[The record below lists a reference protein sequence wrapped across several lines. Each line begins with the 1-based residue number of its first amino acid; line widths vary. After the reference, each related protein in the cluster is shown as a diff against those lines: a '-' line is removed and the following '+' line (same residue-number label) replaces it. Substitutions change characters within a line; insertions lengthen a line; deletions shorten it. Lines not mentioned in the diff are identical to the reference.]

1 MKFEN
6 FIAKRYVISKNKLN
20 FISIISILSALGIMI
35 GVAALIVV
43 ISVFNG
49 FSSLVT
55 SYLISFDPDI
65 QIRIISKENAN
76 YTIKLEEELKKID
89 HVKGYSP
96 FVSGKVL
103 AYRDQLTQVI
113 NLKGIQTFN
122 KGEVYDIKSKLI
134 FGEYDLEKETQLSKA
149 ILGLPL
155 ADRLQTIVG
164 DTISLISPFG
174 IEKSIL
180 QYTLPKTQK
189 FIVTGIYNSKNNKYD
204 SEFIFTDLKTAQTLL
219 GYNNNY
225 QGFDVKLD
233 DISNAFSVKENLQAE
248 LQNKTFS
255 IDTWYDFHKDLY
267 SVMQIEK
274 LVAYLILS
282 LIIAVA
288 TFNILGSLTMS
299 VIQKKRDIGILRSM
313 GVTENSTKR
322 IFMYEGLLIGI
333 LGTTAG
339 LILGLFVCFL
349 QVQYKI
355 YPLDPTQYKIDALP
369 IQINFLDFIIITFIS
384 LLLSYFASYFPA
396 KRAAKVNPLKAI
408 KWE

>member
-20 FISIISILSALGIMI
+20 FISIISILSTLGIMI

-55 SYLISFDPDI
+55 SYLVSFDPHLQVRMIVNDSDNTI
-65 QIRIISKENAN
+65 Q
-76 YTIKLEEELKKID
+76 TLEDELKNINT
-89 HVKGYSP
+89 VKGFSP

-103 AYRDQLTQVI
+103 AYRDELTQVI
-113 NLKGIQTFN
+113 NLKGIAKN
-122 KGEVYDIKSKLI
+122 DIYEIKSKLI
-134 FGEYDLEKETQLSKA
+134 FGEYNLEQNNTLPKA

-174 IEKSIL
+174 IEKSITR
-180 QYTLPKTQK
+180 YSLPSTQK
-189 FIVTGIYNSKNNKYD
+189 FIVTGIYNSRNNKYD
-204 SEFIFTDLKTAQTLL
+204 SEFIFTDLNTAQTLL
-219 GYNNNY
+219 GYKHKY
-225 QGFDVKLD
+225 EGFDVKLA
-233 DISNAFSVKENLQAE
+233 DISNAFSIQKYLQTKLDENIY
-248 LQNKTFS
+248 S
-255 IDTWYDFHKDLY
+255 IDTWYDFHKELY
-267 SVMQIEK
+267 TVMQIEK

-339 LILGLFVCFL
+339 LILGLIVCFL

-369 IQINFLDFIIITFIS
+369 IQLKFLDLIIITFIS
-384 LLLSYFASYFPA
+384 LMLSYFASYFPA
-396 KRAAKVNPLKAI
+396 KRAAKINPLKAI

>member
-20 FISIISILSALGIMI
+20 FISIISILSTIGIMI

-55 SYLISFDPDI
+55 SYLISFDPDL
-65 QIRIISKENAN
+65 QIRIISKDNAN
-76 YTIKLEEELKKID
+76 YTINLEEQLKKID
-89 HVKGYSP
+89 YVKGYSP

-103 AYRDQLTQVI
+103 AYREQLTQVI
-113 NLKGIQTFN
+113 NLKGIQTLN
-122 KGEVYDIKSKLI
+122 NNDIYDIKSKLI
-134 FGEYDLEKETQLSKA
+134 FGEYDLENGKQLPKA

-204 SEFIFTDLKTAQTLL
+204 SEYIFSDLKTSQTLL

-233 DISNAFSVKENLQAE
+233 DISNAFSVKENLQTK
-248 LQNKTFS
+248 LQSNIFS

-333 LGTTAG
+333 LGTAAG
-339 LILGLFVCFL
+339 LLLGLFVYFL
-349 QVQYKI
+349 QIQYKI

>member
-1 MKFEN
+1 MNFER
-6 FIAKRYVISKNKLN
+6 FISKRYVISKNKLN
-20 FISIISILSALGIMI
+20 FISIISILSTLGITI

-55 SYLISFDPDI
+55 SYLISFDPHI
-65 QIRIISKENAN
+65 QVRIISDDFQNSV
-76 YTIKLEEELKKID
+76 TKLEGEIKQINGL
-89 HVKGYSP
+89 VGYTP

-103 AYRDQLTQVI
+103 AYHDGLTQVV
-113 NLKGIQTFN
+113 NLKGINVKN
-122 KGEVYDIKSKLI
+122 KENVYKIKSKI
-134 FGEYDLEKETQLSKA
+134 FFGEYNFNKSNTLPSV

-155 ADRLQTIVG
+155 SDKLQTIVG
-164 DTISLISPFG
+164 DTISLISPSG
-174 IEKSIL
+174 IEKSIIN
-180 QYTLPKTQK
+180 YSMPITKK
-189 FIVTGIYNSKNNKYD
+189 FIVAGIFNSNNNKYD
-204 SEFIFTDLKTAQTLL
+204 AGFIFSEIKSAQNLL
-219 GYNNNY
+219 GTKNTYDGYDIMLN
-225 QGFDVKLD
+225 
-233 DISNAFSVKENLQAE
+233 DISDAFDIKDKLISSLGV
-248 LQNKTFS
+248 QNFR
-255 IDTWYDFHKDLY
+255 INTWYDFHKDLY
-267 SVMQIEK
+267 TVMQMEK

-313 GVTENSTKR
+313 GTTEKSIKR

-333 LGTTAG
+333 IGTFAG
-339 LILGLFVCFL
+339 LALGYIVSLL
-349 QVQYKI
+349 QIYYKI

-369 IQINFLDFIIITFIS
+369 LQLRISDFIIITLIS

>member
-1 MKFEN
+1 MRFER
-6 FIAKRYVISKNKLN
+6 FISKRYVISKNKLN

-55 SYLISFDPDI
+55 SYLISFDPHV
-65 QIRIISKENAN
+65 QIRIISEANLINTMKIENE
-76 YTIKLEEELKKID
+76 IKKLD
-89 HVKGYSP
+89 AVKGYSP

-103 AYRDQLTQVI
+103 VYHDGLTQVV
-113 NLKGIQTFN
+113 NLKGIQSSN
-122 KGEVYDIKSKLI
+122 EQNIYDIKSKII
-134 FGEYDLEKETQLSKA
+134 FGEYKIGNKSSLPSA

-155 ADRLQTIVG
+155 ADRLQSIVG
-164 DTISLISPFG
+164 DTISIISPSG
-174 IEKSIL
+174 IEKSIT
-180 QYTLPKTQK
+180 QYSMPKTQK
-189 FIVTGIYNSKNNKYD
+189 FILSGIYNSKNNKYD
-204 SEFIFTDLKTAQTLL
+204 AGYIFTNIKTAQKLL
-219 GYNNNY
+219 GFNNTY
-225 QGFDVKLD
+225 EGYDIKLKN
-233 DISNAFSVKENLQAE
+233 ISEAFNIKDFLIAKLGKKN
-248 LQNKTFS
+248 FS
-255 IDTWYDFHKDLY
+255 INTWYDFHKDLY
-267 SVMQIEK
+267 TVMQIEK

-313 GVTENSTKR
+313 GVTRKSIKR

-333 LGTTAG
+333 IGTAAGVLLGYF
-339 LILGLFVCFL
+339 ISFL
-349 QVQYKI
+349 QINYKI
-355 YPLDPTQYKIDALP
+355 YSLDPTRYKIDALP
-369 IQINFLDFIIITFIS
+369 IQLRVSDFIIITVIS

-396 KRAAKVNPLKAI
+396 KRAAKINPLKAI

>member
-1 MKFEN
+1 
-6 FIAKRYVISKNKLN
+6 
-20 FISIISILSALGIMI
+20 
-35 GVAALIVV
+35 
-43 ISVFNG
+43 
-49 FSSLVT
+49 
-55 SYLISFDPDI
+55 
-65 QIRIISKENAN
+65 
-76 YTIKLEEELKKID
+76 
-89 HVKGYSP
+89 
-96 FVSGKVL
+96 
-103 AYRDQLTQVI
+103 RDQLTQVI
-113 NLKGIQTFN
+113 NLKGIQTLN
-122 KGEVYDIKSKLI
+122 NDDIYDIKSKLI
-134 FGEYDLEKETQLSKA
+134 FGEYDLENGKQLPKA

-204 SEFIFTDLKTAQTLL
+204 SEYIFSDLKTSQTLL

-233 DISNAFSVKENLQAE
+233 DISNAFSVKENLQTK
-248 LQNKTFS
+248 LHDNIFS

-313 GVTENSTKR
+313 GVTENSIKR

-333 LGTTAG
+333 LGTAAG
-339 LILGLFVCFL
+339 LLLGLFVYFL
-349 QVQYKI
+349 QIQYKI

>member
-20 FISIISILSALGIMI
+20 FISIISILSTLGIMI
-35 GVAALIVV
+35 GVGALIVV

-55 SYLISFDPDI
+55 SYLVSFDPHL
-65 QIRIISKENAN
+65 QIRMIENTSN
-76 YTIKLEEELKKID
+76 NNILKLEDELKKIKD
-89 HVKGYSP
+89 VNGFSP

-103 AYRDQLTQVI
+103 AYRNELAQVI
-113 NLKGIQTFN
+113 NLKGI
-122 KGEVYDIKSKLI
+122 KKSDIYDIKSKLI
-134 FGEYDLEKETQLSKA
+134 FGEYNLERNNTYPKA

-174 IEKSIL
+174 IEKSIT
-180 QYTLPKTQK
+180 QFTLPNTQK
-189 FIVTGIYNSKNNKYD
+189 FLVAGIYNSRNNKYD
-204 SEFIFTDLKTAQTLL
+204 SEFIFTDLNTAQYLI
-219 GYNNNY
+219 GYKDKY
-225 QGFDVKLD
+225 EGFDIKLK
-233 DISNAFSVKENLQAE
+233 DISNAFSIKEILQTKLDE
-248 LQNKTFS
+248 NIYS
-255 IDTWYDFHKDLY
+255 INTWYDFHKELY
-267 SVMQIEK
+267 TVMKIEK

-339 LILGLFVCFL
+339 LLLGYLVCYL
-349 QVQYKI
+349 QIHFKI

-369 IQINFLDFIIITFIS
+369 IQLKFLDFIIITFIS
-384 LLLSYFASYFPA
+384 LSLSYFASYFPA

>member
-1 MKFEN
+1 MNFER
-6 FIAKRYVISKNKLN
+6 FISKRYVISKNKLN
-20 FISIISILSALGIMI
+20 FISIISILSTLGITI

-55 SYLISFDPDI
+55 SYLISFDPHI
-65 QIRIISKENAN
+65 QVRIISDDFQNSV
-76 YTIKLEEELKKID
+76 TKLEGEIKQINGL
-89 HVKGYSP
+89 VGYTP

-103 AYRDQLTQVI
+103 AYHDGLTQVV
-113 NLKGIQTFN
+113 NLKGINVKN
-122 KGEVYDIKSKLI
+122 KENVYKIKSKI
-134 FGEYDLEKETQLSKA
+134 FFGEYNFNKSNTFPSV

-155 ADRLQTIVG
+155 SDKLQTIVG
-164 DTISLISPFG
+164 DTISLISPSG
-174 IEKSIL
+174 IEKSIIN
-180 QYTLPKTQK
+180 YSMPITKK
-189 FIVTGIYNSKNNKYD
+189 FIVAGIFNSNNNKYD
-204 SEFIFTDLKTAQTLL
+204 AGFIFSEIKSAQNLL
-219 GYNNNY
+219 GTKNTYDGYDIMLN
-225 QGFDVKLD
+225 
-233 DISNAFSVKENLQAE
+233 DISDAFDIKDKLISSLGV
-248 LQNKTFS
+248 QNFR
-255 IDTWYDFHKDLY
+255 INTWYDFHKDLY
-267 SVMQIEK
+267 TVMQMEK

-313 GVTENSTKR
+313 GTTEKSIKR

-333 LGTTAG
+333 IGTFAG
-339 LILGLFVCFL
+339 LALGYIVSLL
-349 QVQYKI
+349 QIYYKI

-369 IQINFLDFIIITFIS
+369 LQLRISDFIIITLIS

>member
-1 MKFEN
+1 MRFER
-6 FIAKRYVISKNKLN
+6 FISKRYVISKNKLN

-55 SYLISFDPDI
+55 SYLISFDPHV
-65 QIRIISKENAN
+65 QIRIISEANLINTMKIENE
-76 YTIKLEEELKKID
+76 IKKLD
-89 HVKGYSP
+89 AVKGYSP

-103 AYRDQLTQVI
+103 VYHDGLTQVV
-113 NLKGIQTFN
+113 NLKGIQSSN
-122 KGEVYDIKSKLI
+122 EQNIYDIKSKII
-134 FGEYDLEKETQLSKA
+134 FGKYKIGNKSSLPSA

-155 ADRLQTIVG
+155 ADRLQSIVG
-164 DTISLISPFG
+164 DTISIISPSG
-174 IEKSIL
+174 IEKSIT
-180 QYTLPKTQK
+180 QYSMPKTQK
-189 FIVTGIYNSKNNKYD
+189 FILSGIYNSKNNKYD
-204 SEFIFTDLKTAQTLL
+204 AGYIFTNIKTAQKLL
-219 GYNNNY
+219 GFNNTY
-225 QGFDVKLD
+225 EGYDIKLKN
-233 DISNAFSVKENLQAE
+233 ISEAFNIKDFLIAKLGKKN
-248 LQNKTFS
+248 FS
-255 IDTWYDFHKDLY
+255 INTWYDFHKDLY
-267 SVMQIEK
+267 TVMQIEK

-313 GVTENSTKR
+313 GVTRKSIKR

-333 LGTTAG
+333 IGTAAGVLLGYF
-339 LILGLFVCFL
+339 ISFL
-349 QVQYKI
+349 QINYKI
-355 YPLDPTQYKIDALP
+355 YSLDPTRYKIDALP
-369 IQINFLDFIIITFIS
+369 IQLRVSDFIIITVIS

-396 KRAAKVNPLKAI
+396 KRAAKINPLKAI

>member
-20 FISIISILSALGIMI
+20 FISIISILSTLGIMI
-35 GVAALIVV
+35 GVGALIVV

-55 SYLISFDPDI
+55 SYLVSFDPHL
-65 QIRIISKENAN
+65 QIRMIENTSN
-76 YTIKLEEELKKID
+76 NNILKLEDELKKIKD
-89 HVKGYSP
+89 VNGFSP

-103 AYRDQLTQVI
+103 AYRNELAQVI
-113 NLKGIQTFN
+113 NLKGI
-122 KGEVYDIKSKLI
+122 KKSDIYDIKSKLI
-134 FGEYDLEKETQLSKA
+134 FGEYNLERNNTYPKA

-174 IEKSIL
+174 IEKSIT
-180 QYTLPKTQK
+180 QFTLPNTQK
-189 FIVTGIYNSKNNKYD
+189 FLVAGIYNSRNNKYD
-204 SEFIFTDLKTAQTLL
+204 SEFIFTDLNTAQYLI
-219 GYNNNY
+219 GYKDKY
-225 QGFDVKLD
+225 EGFDIKLK
-233 DISNAFSVKENLQAE
+233 DISNAFSIKEILQTKLDE
-248 LQNKTFS
+248 NIYS
-255 IDTWYDFHKDLY
+255 INTWYDFHKELY
-267 SVMQIEK
+267 TVMKIEK

-313 GVTENSTKR
+313 GVTENSIKR

-339 LILGLFVCFL
+339 LLLGYLVCYL
-349 QVQYKI
+349 QIHFKI

-369 IQINFLDFIIITFIS
+369 IQLKFLDFIIITFIS
-384 LLLSYFASYFPA
+384 LSLSYFASYFPA